1 MDFSTLKPNERIWEV
16 LHPVSEEPVGI
27 RISLVHIQD
36 PSLRQLK
43 RQIQDERLRLEAR
56 GKHLKSENLEAN
68 ERELAFRS
76 MKGWEWY
83 NPTGKKGDKGF
94 DEKAH
99 ANWNGNNAPE
109 FNKKTVYE
117 IFDTLPWFVDKVLSE
132 IGDEKAFFPN

>member
-27 RISLVHIQD
+27 RISLVHVQD
-36 PSLRQLK
+36 SSLRQLK

-68 ERELAFRS
+68 ERELAFRA
-76 MKGWEWY
+76 MKSWEWY

-94 DEKAH
+94 DEEKHAH
-99 ANWNGNNAPE
+99 WKTNKAPE
-109 FNKKTVYE
+109 LNKKTVYE
-117 IFDTLPWFVDKVLSE
+117 IFDTLPWFVDKVLME
-132 IGDEKAFFPN
+132 IGDEKAFFPD